1 MNENEMKAFR
11 MAIKVYSKWRETVI
25 ETDEQWRELAADV
38 GLYVAATDVDHNP
51 LAGLCFGVIIS
62 QGLDLALQ
70 HTAFTA
76 PTIPAAGR
84 HAGDRD
90 LGHSA
95 RAKLCNDTFLGHCQS
110 FLISTEIV

>member
-51 LAGLCFGVIIS
+51 LAGHLLVAILETINDLYKGGMKPMPAGYFGRD
-62 QGLDLALQ
+62 DL
-70 HTAFTA
+70 
-76 PTIPAAGR
+76 
-84 HAGDRD
+84 
-90 LGHSA
+90 
-95 RAKLCNDTFLGHCQS
+95 
-110 FLISTEIV
+110 